1 MPHRQKL
8 NQLIN
13 RYEHRY
19 PSEDA
24 VIRRIRH
31 FIQANPECFQRH
43 LAAGHV
49 TGSAWVLDA
58 EGTAVLLTHH
68 KKLNIWVQLG
78 GHADGESNIAEVAM
92 REAREESGLDRL
104 KLVSPEIFDI
114 DIHAIPARGDEPAHW
129 HYDCRFLFQAAAG
142 QNLVVSD
149 ESHALAWVALP
160 AVNQISAEA
169 SLLRMVS
176 KTPNGL
182 GSIGGGKS

>member
-1 MPHRQKL
+1 MPHRQML
-8 NQLIN
+8 NQLID

-24 VIRRIRH
+24 VIKRIRH

-78 GHADGESNIAEVAM
+78 GHADGDSNIAEVAM
-92 REAREESGLDRL
+92 REAREE
-104 KLVSPEIFDI
+104 
-114 DIHAIPARGDEPAHW
+114 
-129 HYDCRFLFQAAAG
+129 
-142 QNLVVSD
+142 
-149 ESHALAWVALP
+149 
-160 AVNQISAEA
+160 
-169 SLLRMVS
+169 
-176 KTPNGL
+176 
-182 GSIGGGKS
+182 